1 MIAAGL
7 MVVLV
12 LEVVRVHVV
21 MRVAM
26 VVLLKEVVVERIVG
40 MVVKGGGRVCC
51 RESKCRNTSGK
62 AGSSSGQT
70 W

>member
-26 VVLLKEVVVERIVG
+26 VVLIEEVVVERIVG
-40 MVVKGGGRVCC
+40 MVVKGGGWCLW
-51 RESKCRNTSGK
+51 S
-62 AGSSSGQT
+62 
-70 W
+70 